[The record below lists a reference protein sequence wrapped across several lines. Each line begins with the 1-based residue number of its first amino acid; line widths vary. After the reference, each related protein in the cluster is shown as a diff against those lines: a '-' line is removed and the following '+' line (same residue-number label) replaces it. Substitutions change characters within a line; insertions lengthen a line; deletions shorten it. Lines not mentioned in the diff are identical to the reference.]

1 MTQIKY
7 DEVSG
12 CQGDGEHALHDT
24 DQFETTTI
32 AVADAN
38 DLETVESI
46 SALNGKRGGVR
57 VWIVTLEGDGKTA
70 TVLVDASSG
79 EVLSREVGGGD

>member
-1 MTQIKY
+1 MTQIKH

-57 VWIVTLEGDGKTA
+57 VWIVTLEGDEKTA
-70 TVLVDASSG
+70 TVVVDALCG
-79 EVLSREVGGGD
+79 EVLSREVDGGN